1 MAVIIGATRTFRQK
15 ICDERFS
22 SMVLVGGESQLVGS
36 RQERGREK
44 LSLSIEAGLTWGNR
58 KQKKKKKKKKR
69 TKKKQKKSESK
80 TRIEKRQMI

>member
-1 MAVIIGATRTFRQK
+1 MIIGATRTFRQK

-58 KQKKKKKKKKR
+58 KQKKEQKR
-69 TKKKQKKSESK
+69 NKRKAKAKQE
-80 TRIEKRQMI
+80 